1 MARGVPVVASAASS
15 LPEVYGDAAVAVEPS
30 SVPGIAEAIQ
40 RVLGDEQLRGEL
52 VQKGLARAETFSGTE
67 TAEATLSVYDRVAKT
82 MTEKISLITTVK
94 DGAEHI
100 GEFLASV
107 RAQTRAPDE
116 VIVVDGGSSDG
127 TLEPAP
133 RRRGH
138 HARRGARGEH
148 RAGRNVAIEAA
159 THDVIAVSDA
169 DCVLE
174 PDWLEKLAAPIE
186 DGADVAMG
194 FYRPIAETFFEK
206 CMAAVNLPDA
216 DEVDEASFMPS
227 ARSVAYRRSAIE
239 AAGGYPEWLDIGEDM
254 YVDHRWREL
263 GLDMRF
269 VPDAVVYWRLRPGLR
284 DTWVQYF
291 RYARGDAIAGMYPK
305 RHVLRFAVYGGLLLA
320 LLSSAAGR
328 WCSRRRRG
336 CLRPNAGRASHPP
349 VRGSQGADGR
359 GRCGARD
366 HGPGRRGEDVR
377 LRGGRAPRLRELGE

>member
-1 MARGVPVVASAASS
+1 MPR
-15 LPEVYGDAAVAVEPS
+15 PS
-30 SVPGIAEAIQ
+30 P
-40 RVLGDEQLRGEL
+40 
-52 VQKGLARAETFSGTE
+52 GTE

-94 DGAEHI
+94 NGAEHI

-116 VIVVDGGSSDG
+116 VIVVDGGSTDG
-127 TLEPAP
+127 TLSLLRDAEGITLIEDP
-133 RRRGH
+133 
-138 HARRGARGEH
+138 GANI
-148 RAGRNVAIEAA
+148 ATGRNVAIEAA

-206 CMAAVNLPDA
+206 CMAAVNLADA
-216 DEVDEASFMPS
+216 DEIDEATFMPS

-254 YVDHRWREL
+254 FVNHQWRGL

-269 VPDAVVYWRLRPGLR
+269 VPDAVVHWRLRPGLR

-291 RYARGDAIAGMYPK
+291 RYARGDAISGMYSK
-305 RHVLRFAVYGGLLLA
+305 RHLLRFAVYGGLLLA
-320 LLSSAAGR
+320 LLSKRRWPLVLAALG
-328 WCSRRRRG
+328 
-336 CLRPNAGRASHPP
+336 
-349 VRGSQGADGR
+349 GAVYAR
-359 GRCGARD
+359 KPGRCGPCAASTTPRSRPRQPARC
-366 HGPGRRGEDVR
+366 PRSWRSSTRRRCSASWRARSSDFSPDP
-377 LRGGRAPRLRELGE
+377 LRQGVA